1 MTRRFP
7 RPLAAL
13 LLVLALGSART
24 ATGHAPVSNLYS
36 KYEATTAGYTIAFV
50 FAFPA
55 RAILPLVSTLADR
68 TIEKSDLASYREPLS
83 RYLFDRFSV
92 SNDDQPCDHPA
103 QVTQFFWDEPSN
115 QALAVTK
122 FVCRS
127 KLAHLTIRSR
137 VTHDMPVSHE
147 LVGDLRHGRALVRT
161 FFSGDDAE
169 ANIDLSSLTPGAPP
183 SDEDARRSARP
194 GVPERERRH
203 EDLASKALGIDLPR
217 DAGADVDARVRR
229 IVWVLVALAAA
240 AWIVVR
246 VRTARSAPF
255 FNP

>member
-1 MTRRFP
+1 VRFP

-24 ATGHAPVSNLYS
+24 ATAHAPVSNLYS
-36 KYEATTAGYTIAFV
+36 RYEATTTGYTIAFV
-50 FAFPA
+50 FAFPTK
-55 RAILPLVSTLADR
+55 AILPLVSTLADR
-68 TIEKSDLASYREPLS
+68 TVDRDDLASYREPLS

-92 SNDDQPCDHPA
+92 ANDDQPCDHPPE
-103 QVTQFFWDEPSN
+103 VTQFFWDSPSN

-169 ANIDLSSLTPGAPP
+169 ADVDLTSLTPDAPL
-183 SDEDARRSARP
+183 SDDGARRSARP
-194 GVPERERRH
+194 GVPGRERRY
-203 EDLASKALGIDLPR
+203 EDLASKALGFDLSD
-217 DAGADVDARVRR
+217 DAGAAVDARVRR
-229 IVWVLVALAAA
+229 VLWVLVALAAA
-240 AWIVVR
+240 VWIAVR
-246 VRTARSAPF
+246 VRTARS
-255 FNP
+255 